1 MKSLGR
7 SGPGDKLDILLSA
20 ALSGLAIDGD
30 MSQFRWLSEPEQAA
44 WRAYLEA
51 SQLLAN
57 TLEREFQTECGL
69 SAADYEIF
77 VRLSEAP
84 ERRMRMSELADR
96 TLYSRSRLS
105 HAVTRLEKEG
115 WLRREG
121 CDNDKRG
128 TFAELTDLGFSK
140 LVEAAPKHVG
150 GVRRHLIDCLT
161 AEQIGQLELIMTAV
175 RTELLGAGVAPRL
188 TRAAVGVTRAAVSA

>member
-1 MKSLGR
+1 MT
-7 SGPGDKLDILLSA
+7 D
-20 ALSGLAIDGD
+20 
-30 MSQFRWLSEPEQAA
+30 FRWLTPAEQSA

-57 TLEREFQTECGL
+57 TLERELQNECGL

-115 WLRREG
+115 WLRRED
-121 CDNDKRG
+121 CADDKRG
-128 TFAELTDLGFSK
+128 TFAELTEEGFAK
-140 LVEAAPKHVG
+140 LVDAAPRHVT
-150 GVRRHLIDCLT
+150 GVRRHLVGCLT
-161 AEQIGQLELIMTAV
+161 LEQISQLEAIMTAV
-175 RTELLGAGVAPRL
+175 RTELLGPNVAPRL
-188 TRAAVGVTRAAVSA
+188 PEAPLVPAAVNN

>member
-1 MKSLGR
+1 
-7 SGPGDKLDILLSA
+7 
-20 ALSGLAIDGD
+20 
-30 MSQFRWLSEPEQAA
+30 MSDFRWLNAPEQAA

-57 TLEREFQTECGL
+57 TLERELQSDCGL

-84 ERRMRMSELADR
+84 DRRMRMSELADR

-115 WLRREG
+115 WLRRES
-121 CDNDKRG
+121 CDDDKRG
-128 TFAELTDLGFSK
+128 TFAELTEEGFAK
-140 LVEAAPKHVG
+140 LVEAAPRHVN
-150 GVRRHLIDCLT
+150 GVRRHLIECLT
-161 AEQIGQLELIMTAV
+161 AEQIGQLEQIMTAV
-175 RTELLGAGVAPRL
+175 RAGLLGADVAPRISPA
-188 TRAAVGVTRAAVSA
+188 TVSAVSA

>member
-1 MKSLGR
+1 
-7 SGPGDKLDILLSA
+7 
-20 ALSGLAIDGD
+20 
-30 MSQFRWLSEPEQAA
+30 MSEFRWLTAAEQSA

-57 TLEREFQTECGL
+57 TLERELQSECGL

-84 ERRMRMSELADR
+84 LRRMRMSELADR

-115 WLRREG
+115 WLRRED
-121 CDNDKRG
+121 CADDKRG
-128 TFAELTDLGFSK
+128 TFAELTEEGFAK
-140 LVEAAPKHVG
+140 LVDAAPRHVG
-150 GVRRHLIDCLT
+150 GVRKHLIECL
-161 AEQIGQLELIMTAV
+161 APEQISQLEAIMTAV
-175 RTELLGAGVAPRL
+175 REQLLGPDVAPRL
-188 TRAAVGVTRAAVSA
+188 TEPGAALLPEPAPVRSAPAAANA

>member
-1 MKSLGR
+1 
-7 SGPGDKLDILLSA
+7 
-20 ALSGLAIDGD
+20 
-30 MSQFRWLSEPEQAA
+30 MSEFHWLSEAEQAA

-57 TLEREFQTECGL
+57 TLERELQTDCGL

-84 ERRMRMSELADR
+84 NRRMRMSELADR

-105 HAVTRLEKEG
+105 HAVSRLEKEG

-121 CDNDKRG
+121 CDDDRRG
-128 TFAELTDLGFSK
+128 TFAELTDRGFAK
-140 LVEAAPKHVG
+140 LVEAAPRHVT
-150 GVRRHLIDCLT
+150 GVRQHLIQCLT
-161 AEQIGQLELIMTAV
+161 AEQIGQLEAIMVAV
-175 RTELLGAGVAPRL
+175 RNELLGPEVAPRL
-188 TRAAVGVTRAAVSA
+188 SPAVRRD

>member
-1 MKSLGR
+1 MTE
-7 SGPGDKLDILLSA
+7 
-20 ALSGLAIDGD
+20 
-30 MSQFRWLSEPEQAA
+30 FRWLTPAEQSA

-57 TLEREFQTECGL
+57 TLERELQNECGL

-105 HAVTRLEKEG
+105 HAVSRLEKEG
-115 WLRREG
+115 WLRRED
-121 CDNDKRG
+121 CADDKRG
-128 TFAELTDLGFSK
+128 TFAELTDEGFAK
-140 LVEAAPKHVG
+140 LVEAAPRHVT
-150 GVRRHLIDCLT
+150 GVRRHLVDCLT
-161 AEQIGQLELIMTAV
+161 AEQISQLAGIMTAV
-175 RTELLGAGVAPRL
+175 RTQLLGPNVPPRL
-188 TRAAVGVTRAAVSA
+188 TEAPLVPAAVNS